1 MKEIRLRKMSYSPG
15 YSDMLGGYH
24 GSQLKKDENGDWIF
38 VRTDREQH
46 NLPDNVTVYEVTAG
60 AAAELE
66 VFIASARHRISA
78 LSRRP
83 KSDLFATDYSP
94 WSCSLEYDT
103 VSFGKPRRAAVGF
116 SEFRRYSGKDRALIR
131 ELIQKFNDLPG
142 RMISGET
149 EEPD

>member
-24 GSQLKKDENGDWIF
+24 GSQLKKDEHGDWIF

-66 VFIASARHRISA
+66 AFIASARHRISA

-116 SEFRRYSGKDRALIR
+116 SEFRKYSGRDRALIR

>member
-15 YSDMLGGYH
+15 YSDMLGGDH

-66 VFIASARHRISA
+66 AFIASARHRISA
-78 LSRRP
+78 LPRRP
-83 KSDLFATDYSP
+83 KSDLFATAYSP

-116 SEFRRYSGKDRALIR
+116 SEFRKYSGRDRALIR